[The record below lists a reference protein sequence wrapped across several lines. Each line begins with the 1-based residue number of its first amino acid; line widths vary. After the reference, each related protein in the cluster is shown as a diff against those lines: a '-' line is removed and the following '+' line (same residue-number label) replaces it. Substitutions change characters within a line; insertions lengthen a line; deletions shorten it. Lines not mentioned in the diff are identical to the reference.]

1 MCVTVGGGT
10 AGSIIAARLTE
21 DPEVTVLV
29 LEAGDDDA
37 KYPDISVP
45 GKTLLLYNTHLMKH
59 QDTVPQT
66 KNCLGMISNVHFI
79 LNFVIDTTVMND
91 CPFRV

>member
-1 MCVTVGGGT
+1 MCLTVGGGT
-10 AGSIIAARLTE
+10 AGSVIAARLTE

-45 GKTLLLYNTHLMKH
+45 GKTMLLYTTHLMKY
-59 QDTVPQT
+59 QYTIPQT
-66 KNCLGMISNVHFI
+66 KACLGMINNVIITINVCI
-79 LNFVIDTTVMND
+79 LLSIKVI
-91 CPFRV
+91 